1 MSYTEFSKDQLN
13 KENLINDVDFI
24 YDAKQFL
31 FDREDYESDDKEDI
45 YQEKDEST
53 EERLA
58 RLNEEYKRKKN
69 WGKKN

>member
-1 MSYTEFSKDQLN
+1 
-13 KENLINDVDFI
+13 
-24 YDAKQFL
+24 
-31 FDREDYESDDKEDI
+31 ESDDKEDI
-45 YQEKDEST
+45 YQEKDESI